1 MNNKIGKKA
10 NNKGK
15 AKHEIIMIAIGQ
27 CEESLT
33 FVNGVCKKLRRA
45 FGMRGLNPVYAG
57 AVAILVIG
65 LILTTI
71 NIHRLRYVNHPFYKI
86 LLILKYVLFPLNSFH
101 MKFYK
106 QRMKNKTSWYFFDL
120 SCLFL
125 LLTFIEKNE

>member
-10 NNKGK
+10 NTNKGK

-86 LLILKYVLFPLNSFH
+86 STSLILKYLRIISF
-101 MKFYK
+101 K
-106 QRMKNKTSWYFFDL
+106 
-120 SCLFL
+120 
-125 LLTFIEKNE
+125 

>member
-1 MNNKIGKKA
+1 MVSFFDVTNRL
-10 NNKGK
+10 NKGK
-15 AKHEIIMIAIGQ
+15 AINKHEIMIAIGQ

-86 LLILKYVLFPLNSFH
+86 SLILSTY
-101 MKFYK
+101 
-106 QRMKNKTSWYFFDL
+106 YF
-120 SCLFL
+120 
-125 LLTFIEKNE
+125 I

>member
-33 FVNGVCKKLRRA
+33 FVNGVFKKLRRA

-71 NIHRLRYVNHPFYKI
+71 NIHRLRYVVNHPFYKI

-106 QRMKNKTSWYFFDL
+106 QRMKNKTSWYFFFI
-120 SCLFL
+120 SVAYFCCL
-125 LLTFIEKNE
+125 LLLK

>member
-1 MNNKIGKKA
+1 
-10 NNKGK
+10 
-15 AKHEIIMIAIGQ
+15 MIAIGQ

-33 FVNGVCKKLRRA
+33 FVNGVFKKLRRA

-86 LLILKYVLFPLNSFH
+86 STYFSDPKY
-101 MKFYK
+101 
-106 QRMKNKTSWYFFDL
+106 
-120 SCLFL
+120 
-125 LLTFIEKNE
+125 LLTYYFI

>member
-33 FVNGVCKKLRRA
+33 FVNGVFKKLRRA

-71 NIHRLRYVNHPFYKI
+71 NIHRLRYVVNHPFYKI

-106 QRMKNKTSWYFFDL
+106 QCMKNKTSWYFFFYL

-125 LLTFIEKNE
+125 LLSSVA

>member
-1 MNNKIGKKA
+1 
-10 NNKGK
+10 
-15 AKHEIIMIAIGQ
+15 MIAIGQ

-33 FVNGVCKKLRRA
+33 FVNGVFKKLRRA

-86 LLILKYVLFPLNSFH
+86 STSLILSIYVLFHLNSFH

-106 QRMKNKTSWYFFDL
+106 QLMKNKTSWYFFL
-120 SCLFL
+120 SQNLHFCNRHVLDW
-125 LLTFIEKNE
+125 